1 MESMVSKKKRKS
13 YCEKLKNTFIFI
25 FQLGYPINKVQIE
38 SFDNILKEHYS
49 DSTPST
55 QQNNNLV
62 FSNLL
67 PPAGVTVMTLHQ
79 DSLPSQNEV
88 TTRDS
93 IISSIPQPS
102 PSSQQHRVTSDI
114 FCSNENVPGT
124 VTPAGETVANTVAA
138 TSVGEHLTPSDNIG
152 SIPAATDVPHMSE
165 TTNNENVPNNN
176 QQTADI
182 SSVDSVPSDSRPT
195 EEVTS
200 NHVAAG
206 RTRTPEE
213 ITCTIEEKLVR
224 KRKGGPTEDKT
235 SWIIIDESGRRYSQQ
250 KKDVSD
256 IFQCTANVSTPN
268 KPNGSKKCKGTIYVQ
283 DLAGKLEEWKTNPG
297 KKFTFKVR
305 NAHEEHL
312 PGKRGRQSTETES
325 DVPSTRNKRKKKT

>member
-1 MESMVSKKKRKS
+1 MSKKKKKS

-38 SFDNILKEHYS
+38 SFDNILKEHYP

-102 PSSQQHRVTSDI
+102 PSSQQHQVTSDI
-114 FCSNENVPGT
+114 FCSNENFPGT
-124 VTPAGETVANTVAA
+124 VTPTRETAANTVAA
-138 TSVGEHLTPSDNIG
+138 TSVGEHLTPSDNNG
-152 SIPAATDVPHMSE
+152 SIPATIDVPHMGE

-176 QQTADI
+176 QPTAVPLT
-182 SSVDSVPSDSRPT
+182 VDTVIVDNSRP
-195 EEVTS
+195 S
-200 NHVAAG
+200 KK
-206 RTRTPEE
+206 
-213 ITCTIEEKLVR
+213 IICTVEEKQFR
-224 KRKGGPTEDKT
+224 KRKNDGSAEKQN
-235 SWIIIDESGRRYSQQ
+235 SWIIIDENGRRYSQQ
-250 KKDVSD
+250 KKNVGD
-256 IFQCTANVSTPN
+256 IFQCTANVSSAKAP
-268 KPNGSKKCKGTIYVQ
+268 KGSKKCRGTIEVT
-283 DLAGKLEEWKTNPG
+283 DLNGILAELEKNKE
-297 KKFTFKVR
+297 KKFTFEIG
-305 NAHEEHL
+305 NPHEEHL
-312 PGKRGRQSTETES
+312 PNKRGIIQTTETES
-325 DVPSTRNKRKKKT
+325 DSPATSRKRKKEDLIP